1 LGNFYVILY
10 CQFIITQNVAMK
22 KTIVFLFL
30 LGVMYL
36 PARSQ
41 QVNPYPKTITV
52 TGSAEIEV
60 IPDEIYAQVD
70 LKEYDKKGQG
80 KVNIDKIKQDFLV
93 TAKAVGIADSNVT
106 INAYDG
112 YNGNPWWRKKNK
124 KEELYASI
132 TYLVKIKN
140 SKQMD
145 DLVNRLDDNATQ
157 NFSITRTSHSR
168 IAEYRKQLKIAAVRA
183 AKEKAQYLAEAINES
198 VGPAVTIAEP
208 VEYNY
213 PMIYNRVSNMS
224 MKAQAPAGGDDIN
237 QPDFT
242 KIKLKYDVTV
252 VFALK

>member
-1 LGNFYVILY
+1 
-10 CQFIITQNVAMK
+10 MK
-22 KTIVFLFL
+22 KAIVFLFL
-30 LGVMYL
+30 LALVYM

-52 TGSAEIEV
+52 TGSAELEI

-70 LKEYDKKGQG
+70 LKEYEKKGQG
-80 KVNIDKIKQDFLV
+80 KVNIEKIKQDFLV
-93 TAKAVGIADSNVT
+93 NAKAVGILDSNIT
-106 INAYDG
+106 ISSYDG
-112 YNGNPWWRKKNK
+112 NNWNPWWRKKNK

-132 TYLVKIKN
+132 TYQVKIKS

-157 NFSITRTSHSR
+157 NFSIVRTSHSR
-168 IAEYRKQLKIAAVRA
+168 IAEFRKQLKIAAVRA
-183 AKEKAQYLAEAINES
+183 AKEKAQYLAEAIDEH
-198 VGPAVTIAEP
+198 VGVAVTIAEP

-213 PMIYNRVSNMS
+213 PMYRVSNQM
-224 MKAQAPAGGDDIN
+224 MKAEAAPMGGDVN

-242 KIKLKYDVTV
+242 KIKFKYDVTV